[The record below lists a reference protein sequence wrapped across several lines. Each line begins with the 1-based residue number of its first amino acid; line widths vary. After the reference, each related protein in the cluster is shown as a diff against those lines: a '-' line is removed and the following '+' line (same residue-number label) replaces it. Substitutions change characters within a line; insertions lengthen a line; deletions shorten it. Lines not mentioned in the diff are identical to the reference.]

1 MMQTKTI
8 GILAGMGPR
17 STAPFIDLVVGECQR
32 QYGATYDD
40 EFPPM
45 MIYALPTPF
54 YVDRPIEHAAL
65 RAAIVAGLRRLA
77 GTGVA
82 LIAMPC
88 NTAHI
93 YFDELAATIDVPLLN
108 MVDLA
113 LRALPDDTGRVALL
127 ATRPT
132 TAARVYQDALE
143 RAGRA
148 VYLNET
154 LQAQVDRLIQ
164 TIKTAPDRQAAIE
177 LWRDLLA
184 ALAANGLDTA
194 LLACTDLN
202 AVSAA
207 VSAPL
212 ELVDATACLAA
223 ATVRAW
229 RALGNGS

>member
-1 MMQTKTI
+1 
-8 GILAGMGPR
+8 MGPR
-17 STAPFIDLVVGECQR
+17 STAPFVDMVVSECQR
-32 QYGATYDD
+32 QYGARYDD

-45 MIYALPTPF
+45 MIYSLPTPF
-54 YVDRPIEHAAL
+54 YVDCPIDHAAL
-65 RAAIVAGLRRLA
+65 RAAIASGLQRLA
-77 GTGVA
+77 GTGVS

-88 NTAHI
+88 NTAHV
-93 YFDELAATIDVPLLN
+93 YFDQLAAAIDVPLLN

-113 LRALPDDTGRVALL
+113 LRALPADAQRVALL

-132 TAARVYQDALE
+132 AEARVYQAGIE

-148 VYLNET
+148 VHHDEA

-164 TIKTAPDRQAAIE
+164 TIKTAPDRQAALA

-184 ALAANGLDTA
+184 TLASEGVDAV

-207 VSAPL
+207 VETSL
-212 ELVDATACLAA
+212 RLVDATACLAA
-223 ATVRAW
+223 ETVRVW
-229 RALGNGS
+229 REMGDGR